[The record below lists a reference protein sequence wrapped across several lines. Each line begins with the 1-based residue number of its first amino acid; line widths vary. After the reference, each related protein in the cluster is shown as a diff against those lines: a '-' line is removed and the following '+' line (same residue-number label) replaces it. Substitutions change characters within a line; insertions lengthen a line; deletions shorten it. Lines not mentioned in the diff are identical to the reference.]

1 MKDIDEILLNIDR
14 DDVSD
19 LVQNTS
25 DEERK
30 KDELA
35 GIIES
40 LDETNGGEG
49 AAVPVEEP
57 VSREPAVPKSLEE
70 TPQPVSSGDGSPYT
84 IRGTKSWNRR
94 EPYLISIDPKTLS
107 NDLENLKK
115 SFYYIDEP
123 TDHETVRIRVKQEIV
138 TFMRRPDDHI
148 TERYAGFICAMIA
161 AVVDGL
167 VKSFEIGTDITQ
179 LFIYHAGPLTIYRII
194 RDRFARHKLGQC
206 YKYLPGNKAA
216 RYYPEEYIKHIVLR
230 WFEENI
236 NTLELPFDSI
246 HDYEAIRGIVMK
258 RYQNDLRTFNTRFD
272 QIVERIGHEKKFS
285 RNALLAMKGGQW
297 FGYENIET
305 YRRFL
310 GTTIF
315 L

>member
-19 LVQNTS
+19 PVRDHS

-40 LDETNGGEG
+40 PDETNGNDD
-49 AAVPVEEP
+49 AAASVEKP
-57 VSREPAVPKSLEE
+57 VSQDTSAPELPEKTSRAVLPPE
-70 TPQPVSSGDGSPYT
+70 GSPHT

-94 EPYLISIDPKTLS
+94 EPYLITVDSRILD
-107 NDLENLKK
+107 NDRENLKR
-115 SFYYIDEP
+115 SFYFIDEP
-123 TDHETVRIRVKQEIV
+123 SDHETVRIRVKQEIV

-161 AVVDGL
+161 AVIDGL
-167 VKSFEIGTDITQ
+167 IVSFEIDPDKRQ
-179 LFIYHAGPLTIYRII
+179 LFIYHTGPLTIYRII
-194 RDRFARHKLGQC
+194 RDRLTRQKVGQC

-216 RYYPEEYIKHIVLR
+216 RYYPEEYIKFVVLQ

-236 NTLELPFDSI
+236 NTLDLPFDSI
-246 HDYEAIRGIVMK
+246 HDYEEIRDIVTK

-272 QIVERIGHEKKFS
+272 QIVERIGPEKRFS
-285 RNALLAMKGGQW
+285 RNSLLSMKGGAW

-310 GTTIF
+310 GASIF
-315 L
+315 I

>member
-19 LVQNTS
+19 LVKDTS

-49 AAVPVEEP
+49 ATAPVEEP
-57 VSREPAVPKSLEE
+57 VSREPAAAVSPEKPIQTVP
-70 TPQPVSSGDGSPYT
+70 PQEGSPYT

-94 EPYLISIDPKTLS
+94 EPYLITIDPKTLS
-107 NDLENLKK
+107 NDFENLKK
-115 SFYYIDEP
+115 SFYYIEEP

-148 TERYAGFICAMIA
+148 TERYAGFIRAMVA
-161 AVVDGL
+161 AVVEGL
-167 VKSFEIGTDITQ
+167 IGSFEIKPDEQQ
-179 LFIYHAGPLTIYRII
+179 LFIYHAGPLTIYKII

-216 RYYPEEYIKHIVLR
+216 RYYPEEYIKFIVLR

-236 NTLELPFDSI
+236 NSLELPFDSI
-246 HDYEAIRGIVMK
+246 HDYEAIREIVMK

-272 QIVERIGHEKKFS
+272 QIAERVGHERKFS
-285 RNALLAMKGGQW
+285 RNSLLAMKGGQW